1 MAENTL
7 NFSKPNAMNF
17 DASNVSAEWRKW
29 KQNMQLYL
37 DAVMSTKTPK
47 EKYSAF
53 LYVIGQRGRDIF
65 NSFTFTKI
73 KDENGVDTDQDEIT
87 VAILFAKFEA
97 YCNPRRNLLLE
108 RRKFFQRDQKRGE
121 VIDTYMTEL
130 RTMAANCE
138 FGNLLDGM
146 LLYRLVDGIQSD
158 LVRDRILRSS
168 DAITLAQAMTI
179 CRNSELSKVT
189 MQHFSGS
196 TEPTKEVDLIGKK
209 KGGPSGNRN
218 LNRGNLPNKNVAN
231 QVVECTRCN
240 RRHQFGKEFCPAVGT
255 KCSKCKKKD
264 HFAVL
269 LLRVKQA
276 RMEHTNQKE

>member
-87 VAILFAKFEA
+87 VGILFAKFEA

-108 RRKFFQRDQKRGE
+108 MGCCY
-121 VIDTYMTEL
+121 T
-130 RTMAANCE
+130 
-138 FGNLLDGM
+138 G
-146 LLYRLVDGIQSD
+146 
-158 LVRDRILRSS
+158 
-168 DAITLAQAMTI
+168 
-179 CRNSELSKVT
+179 
-189 MQHFSGS
+189 
-196 TEPTKEVDLIGKK
+196 
-209 KGGPSGNRN
+209 
-218 LNRGNLPNKNVAN
+218 
-231 QVVECTRCN
+231 
-240 RRHQFGKEFCPAVGT
+240 
-255 KCSKCKKKD
+255 
-264 HFAVL
+264 
-269 LLRVKQA
+269 
-276 RMEHTNQKE
+276 